1 MDISSLEQARC
12 VKITFPHGH
21 DFVFP
26 QHFYYLF
33 CMVFFI
39 EYDRIL
45 KPFWSFISFRNWK
58 RVSTTD
64 CSCLP
69 LTAKP
74 ASFWKR
80 SVDSASTPCPN
91 PSDTSRYY
99 HILFTFTSFHIV
111 MLSTCL
117 AYYNMQTRG
126 YMTMPYIYF
135 VERAAIFLFRKSTLF
150 LSILTYL

>member
-12 VKITFPHGH
+12 VKITLPHGH
-21 DFVFP
+21 GFSSAF
-26 QHFYYLF
+26 HLF
-33 CMVFFI
+33 CMAFFI

-45 KPFWSFISFRNWK
+45 KPFWSFNSFRNWK

-99 HILFTFTSFHIV
+99 HSPLTFTSFHIV
-111 MLSTCL
+111 MPTCL
-117 AYYNMQTRG
+117 AYYNMQTRD
-126 YMTMPYIYF
+126 I
-135 VERAAIFLFRKSTLF
+135 
-150 LSILTYL
+150 